1 MSEPVTREEQLL
13 SAIATGGDIL
23 SPITRQEMY
32 LAYLAGDT
40 SISLPEPV
48 TRKEQFLYQACLTGG
63 SGGEG
68 ITPSGTKSIAEN
80 GIYDV
85 TMYANA
91 DVNVPTEEINNQDKA
106 ITANGEYTA
115 DAGYTGLGTVTVS
128 VPASAAPVIQP
139 LSVTANGTYEAPDG
153 VGGYNPV
160 TVAIESGVG
169 GDDSD
174 EEWFNDGDTH
184 IWITLH
190 EGRTSPMLGVCPN
203 GTVTVD
209 WGDGTEPD
217 VLTGTSTTTVK
228 WTPTHEY
235 TAPGDYVIALTVEG
249 TMGFYGNSSSNQYSG
264 ILRYA
269 SGADTR
275 NRAYQNAVQ
284 KVEIGE
290 GVTSIGG
297 SAFCNCYSLAS
308 ITIPEGVTSI
318 GVYVFRECYGMRYY
332 DFTARA
338 SVPALSS
345 TNAFSG
351 IPSDCQMLIPASLYD
366 EWSAAT
372 NWATYASY
380 MVAV

>member
-68 ITPSGTKSIAEN
+68 ITPSGTKSITEN
-80 GIYDV
+80 GIYNV

-153 VGGYNPV
+153 VDGYNKVTVNVPV
-160 TVAIESGVG
+160 TAYAT
-169 GDDSD
+169 
-174 EEWFNDGDTH
+174 EEWVFTMEDG
-184 IWITLH
+184 
-190 EGRTSPMLGVCPN
+190 S
-203 GTVTVD
+203 TVTKEAKV
-209 WGDGTEPD
+209 
-217 VLTGTSTTTVK
+217 
-228 WTPTHEY
+228 
-235 TAPGDYVIALTVEG
+235 VE
-249 TMGFYGNSSSNQYSG
+249 
-264 ILRYA
+264 
-269 SGADTR
+269 
-275 NRAYQNAVQ
+275 
-284 KVEIGE
+284 
-290 GVTSIGG
+290 
-297 SAFCNCYSLAS
+297 
-308 ITIPEGVTSI
+308 
-318 GVYVFRECYGMRYY
+318 
-332 DFTARA
+332 
-338 SVPALSS
+338 
-345 TNAFSG
+345 
-351 IPSDCQMLIPASLYD
+351 
-366 EWSAAT
+366 
-372 NWATYASY
+372 
-380 MVAV
+380 